1 MQNGANNRMYSGFAV
16 RAEAWKVLRTVSGT
30 QQAPTI
36 AIIVTELSV
45 GLKVCFSNLS
55 HWYVKVN
62 MENIV
67 LSFTKIASLT
77 KFPNMS

>member
-36 AIIVTELSV
+36 VIIVTELSV
-45 GLKVCFSNLS
+45 GVKVCFSNLS